1 MNNPNRPGGI
11 IIILLTAV
19 AILAALSFVPW
30 GRLTGNLFKDYNLV
44 GDLFPSQQIVYE
56 TTVQLDP
63 ELAKLEQEIE
73 AVEVADTTRKNSV
86 QVTGSTNPKALTL
99 DSIDVSFEAPRSGD
113 VVLIEDYTANGNGLR
128 RLRAALSQASTRNVR
143 IAVIGDSYIEGD
155 IFTQDVR
162 AALQEQYGGS
172 GVGYMPAYCEFAG
185 FRRSVRQS
193 GSGWHE
199 REIRKMRTND
209 YRILAG
215 KYFVGYNGAN
225 ARFAGSKTPTH
236 ADSWD
241 RTLVQVVSPAHG
253 GTITLTADDNTST
266 SQAIEAS
273 GAVQTVR
280 LDAHTTSVKLSS
292 TVDSLVV
299 LGVYLD
305 ANTGVSVDCMS
316 LRGNSGI
323 GHRNLNADIIGQMR
337 QTVDYDLIILEFGF
351 NALSA
356 AQSDYTSYAKAM
368 TSVVQAVQSCYPNA
382 VVMLMGIGDR
392 GHKQGGSVVSMHTC
406 PAMVAAQRS
415 VARVTGCLFWDT
427 RAAQGG
433 DGAAIDWHRRG
444 LVNAD
449 YIHLNHKGGTEFAK
463 IFINSLNLS
472 LSE

>member
-1 MNNPNRPGGI
+1 MKGNNRNSGVI
-11 IIILLTAV
+11 IIILTAV
-19 AILAALSFVPW
+19 AITAALSIVPW
-30 GRLTGNLFKDYNLV
+30 GRLTGNILKDFNLL
-44 GDLFPSQQIVYE
+44 GDLMPSNAVEYATNVEI
-56 TTVQLDP
+56 DP
-63 ELAKLEQEIE
+63 ELAKLETEQPAIE
-73 AVEVADTTRKNSV
+73 TPSINTANTNIS
-86 QVTGSTNPKALTL
+86 GSTMPASVAL
-99 DSIDVSFEAPRSGD
+99 DSLDENFEAPRRD
-113 VVLIEDYTANGNGLR
+113 EVVLIEDYTPDHSGLS
-128 RLRAALSQASTRNVR
+128 RLKNALYAAQSRNVR

-155 IFTQDVR
+155 IFTQNVR
-162 AALQEQYGGS
+162 EALQSQYGGC

-199 REIRKMRTND
+199 REIRKMRSHD

-215 KYFVGYNGAN
+215 KYFVGYNGAT
-225 ARFAGSKTPTH
+225 ARLEGTKSLAH
-236 ADSWD
+236 LDSWD
-241 RTLVQVVSPAHG
+241 RTLVQVVSTAHS
-253 GTITLTADDNTST
+253 GTITLTAADGTTATQS
-266 SQAIEAS
+266 IEAS

-305 ANTGVSVDCMS
+305 GATGVSVDCMS

-323 GHRNLNADIIGQMR
+323 GHRNLNADIISQMR
-337 QTVDYDLIILEFGF
+337 QTADYDLIILEFGI

-356 AQSDYTSYAKAM
+356 EQKNYSSYAKAM
-368 TSVVQAVQSCYPNA
+368 TQTVRAIQGCYPNA

-392 GHKQGGSVVSMHTC
+392 GHKQGGQVVSMSTC
-406 PAMVAAQRS
+406 QAMIAAQRS

-433 DGAAIDWHRRG
+433 DGAAIEWHRRG

-449 YIHLNHKGGTEFAK
+449 YIHLNHKGGAEFAK
-463 IFINSLNLS
+463 IFIKSLNLS

>member
-1 MNNPNRPGGI
+1 MNNPNRPGGV

-19 AILAALSFVPW
+19 VIVAALSLVPW
-30 GRLTGNLFKDYNLV
+30 GKLTGNMLKDFNLL
-44 GDLFPSQQIVYE
+44 GDLFPSEHTSYQTHE
-56 TTVQLDP
+56 ELDP
-63 ELAKLEQEIE
+63 ELAKLAEEP
-73 AVEVADTTRKNSV
+73 EVVPDSTATDSV
-86 QVTGSTNPKALTL
+86 HVAGSTNPAAIPL
-99 DSIDVSFEAPRSGD
+99 DSIDESFEAPRSGD
-113 VVLIEDYTANGNGLR
+113 VVLIEDYTFDGNGLR
-128 RLRAALSQASTRNVR
+128 RLRTALSQASTRNVR

-155 IFTQDVR
+155 IFTQDIR

-199 REIRKMRTND
+199 REIRKMRNHD

-215 KYFVGYNGAN
+215 KYYVGYNGAT
-225 ARFAGSKTPTH
+225 ARFEGSKSPAH
-236 ADSWD
+236 VDSWD
-241 RTLVQVVSPAHG
+241 RTLVQVVAPARG
-253 GTITLTADDNTST
+253 GTITLTAADGTST

-273 GAVQTVR
+273 GAVQTVQ
-280 LDAHTTSVKLSS
+280 LNAHTTSVKLSS

-305 ANTGVSVDCMS
+305 GNTGVSVDCMS

-323 GHRNLNADIIGQMR
+323 GHRNLNAKIIGQMR
-337 QTVDYDLIILEFGF
+337 QTADYDLIILEFGI
-351 NALSA
+351 NALSSD
-356 AQSDYTSYAKAM
+356 QSNYSYYAKAM
-368 TSVVQAVQSCYPNA
+368 TQAVQAIQSCYPNS

-392 GHKQGGSVVSMHTC
+392 GHKQGGQVVSMHTC

-433 DGAAIDWHRRG
+433 AGAAIDWHRRG

>member
-1 MNNPNRPGGI
+1 MNNLNRPGGA

-19 AILAALSFVPW
+19 VIVTALSIVPW
-30 GRLTGNLFKDYNLV
+30 GKLTGNMLKDFNLL
-44 GDLFPSQQIVYE
+44 GELFPSEHVSYQTHE
-56 TTVQLDP
+56 ELDP
-63 ELAKLEQEIE
+63 ELAKLENEPDDL
-73 AVEVADTTRKNSV
+73 VESMVTDSIHVA
-86 QVTGSTNPKALTL
+86 GSTNPGAIPL
-99 DSIDVSFEAPRSGD
+99 DSIDEGYEAPRAGD
-113 VVLIEDYTANGNGLR
+113 VVLIEDYTTDGSGLR
-128 RLRAALSQASTRNVR
+128 RLRAALSQAATRNVR

-155 IFTQDVR
+155 IFTQDIR
-162 AALQEQYGGS
+162 AALQEHYGGN

-185 FRRSVRQS
+185 FRRSMRQS
-193 GSGWHE
+193 GHGWHE
-199 REIRKMRTND
+199 HEIRKMRTND

-215 KYFVGYNGAN
+215 KYFVGYNGST
-225 ARFAGSKTPTH
+225 ARFDGTKSPAH
-236 ADSWD
+236 VDSWD
-241 RTLVQVVSPAHG
+241 RTLVQVVAPAHG
-253 GTITLTADDNTST
+253 GTITLTAADGTSA
-266 SQAIEAS
+266 SQIIEAS
-273 GAVQTVR
+273 GAVQIVQ
-280 LDAHTTSVKLSS
+280 LNAHTTSVKFSS

-323 GHRNLNADIIGQMR
+323 GHRNLNADIISQMR
-337 QTVDYDLIILEFGF
+337 QAVDYDLIILEFGI

-356 AQSDYTSYAKAM
+356 DQSNYTSYAKAM
-368 TSVVQAVQSCYPNA
+368 TRAVQAIQSCYPNA

-392 GHKQGGSVVSMHTC
+392 GHKQGTEVVSMRTC

-433 DGAAIDWHRRG
+433 TGAAIDWHRRG

>member
-1 MNNPNRPGGI
+1 MNNPNRPGGV

-19 AILAALSFVPW
+19 VIVAALSLVPW
-30 GRLTGNLFKDYNLV
+30 GKLTGNMLKDFNLL
-44 GDLFPSQQIVYE
+44 GDLFPTEHASYE
-56 TTVQLDP
+56 THEELDP
-63 ELAKLEQEIE
+63 ELAKLAQEP
-73 AVEVADTTRKNSV
+73 EVMPDSTASDSV
-86 QVTGSTNPKALTL
+86 HVAGSTNSGAIPL
-99 DSIDVSFEAPRSGD
+99 DSIDENFEAPRSGE
-113 VVLIEDYTANGNGLR
+113 VVLIEDYTFDGSGLR
-128 RLRAALSQASTRNVR
+128 RLRAALSQAATRNVR

-162 AALQEQYGGS
+162 AALQSQYGGS

-199 REIRKMRTND
+199 REIRKMRNHD
-209 YRILAG
+209 YRIIAG
-215 KYFVGYNGAN
+215 KYYVGYNGAN
-225 ARFAGSKTPTH
+225 ARFEGTKSPAH
-236 ADSWD
+236 VDSWD
-241 RTLVQVVSPAHG
+241 RTLVQVVAPAHS
-253 GTITLTADDNTST
+253 GTITLTAADGTST

-323 GHRNLNADIIGQMR
+323 GHRNLNAEIISQQR
-337 QTVDYDLIILEFGF
+337 QTVDYDLIILEFGI
-351 NALSA
+351 NALSSD
-356 AQSDYTSYAKAM
+356 QSDYSYYAKAM
-368 TSVVQAVQSCYPNA
+368 TRAVQAIQSCYPNS

-433 DGAAIDWHRRG
+433 AGAAIDWHRRG

-449 YIHLNHKGGTEFAK
+449 YIHLNHKGGAEFAK